1 MNSCFQFECKMDAAD
16 CERTWK
22 NILRPE
28 INREKWSEE
37 EDANLQI
44 LVEKHNMRNWA
55 VIAQELG
62 VSV

>member
-1 MNSCFQFECKMDAAD
+1 MDAAD

>member
-1 MNSCFQFECKMDAAD
+1 MDAAD

-28 INREKWSEE
+28 INRDKWTEE
-37 EDANLQI
+37 EDNNLQS

-55 VIAQELG
+55 EIAKELG
-62 VSV
+62 VCIKINAAAREN